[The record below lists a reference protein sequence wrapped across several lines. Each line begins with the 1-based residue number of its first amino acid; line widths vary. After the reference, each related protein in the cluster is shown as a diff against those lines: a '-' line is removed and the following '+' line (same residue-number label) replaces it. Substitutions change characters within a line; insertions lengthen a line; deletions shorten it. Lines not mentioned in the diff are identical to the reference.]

1 MVKFE
6 DQESRLR
13 TPEKDADLFH
23 ETCNNLRKLFSQ
35 INDFKKQ
42 QSDKAVSIITHIY
55 ITKLIVILKK
65 CFCRQNRK

>member
-35 INDFKKQ
+35 INDLKKQ
-42 QSDKAVSIITHIY
+42 QSDKVLQNLQIPITIY
-55 ITKLIVILKK
+55 
-65 CFCRQNRK
+65 CNF